1 MRPEWIILIIAVLL
15 RIIAAYWNTYIS
27 PLIGSEYDALGFH
40 DGALKIANK
49 TYTAYSIEQSYMYFL
64 GFMYRITGISSQ
76 FFGSLLS
83 CAAWFLSAVALFKI
97 FEKLEIKKYKLTGM
111 VFYVALPSSVIYT
124 SLTMREPFMLLF
136 INCMVL
142 SFLNLYKRKEIY
154 VSGLLIIIFS
164 IFIIMLNISF
174 ITSIALMIL
183 SVLIIKFTK
192 NNCLQY
198 FIAIST
204 LYLIIYFFINI
215 IPIYYSNDYN
225 IIDVINARQ
234 NHIQKFAR
242 ASYENGLITDY
253 KFSLAKFVIV
263 SFTNYM
269 VQPINFDKMIFKDY
283 ILFFENIVRIGM
295 FFLALIGIVKAIYS
309 NNVKYAFL
317 FFTYLIIELTWASY
331 TINWG
336 TAVRHHLP
344 SFGILTVLS
353 VYALELN
360 KKSH

>member
-49 TYTAYSIEQSYMYFL
+49 TYTSYSIEQSYMYFL

-83 CAAWFLSAVALFKI
+83 CTAWFLSTVALFKI
-97 FEKLEIKKYKLTGM
+97 FEKLEIKKHKLTG
-111 VFYVALPSSVIYT
+111 VAFYVALPSSVIYT

-136 INCMVL
+136 INCIVL

-154 VSGLLIIIFS
+154 LSALLIIVFS

-192 NNCLQY
+192 NNCLKY
-198 FIAIST
+198 FIAISI
-204 LYLIIYFFINI
+204 LSLIIYFFINI

-253 KFSLAKFVIV
+253 KFSLAKFVIF

-269 VQPINFDKMIFKDY
+269 VQPIDFDKMILKDY
-283 ILFFENIVRIGM
+283 MLFFENIIRIGM
-295 FFLALIGIVKAIYS
+295 FFLALIGIVKAIYL

-353 VYALELN
+353 VYSLELN